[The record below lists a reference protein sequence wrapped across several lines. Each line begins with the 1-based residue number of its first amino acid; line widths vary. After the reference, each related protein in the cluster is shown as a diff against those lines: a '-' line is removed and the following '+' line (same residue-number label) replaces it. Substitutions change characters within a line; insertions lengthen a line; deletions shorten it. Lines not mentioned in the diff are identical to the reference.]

1 MFFFYCGFLAQFM
14 SFCNQKLNLSSSLS
28 LIYQPA
34 GYSSCCNVTLS
45 DSSEQI
51 TINILNMSITNP
63 SLKIYNKQMELIKLY
78 SYSSL
83 NRNYLK
89 SDILYLPVTFVL
101 CQFNIPSF
109 EILITNISKGKK

>member
-1 MFFFYCGFLAQFM
+1 
-14 SFCNQKLNLSSSLS
+14 
-28 LIYQPA
+28 
-34 GYSSCCNVTLS
+34 
-45 DSSEQI
+45 
-51 TINILNMSITNP
+51 
-63 SLKIYNKQMELIKLY
+63 MELIKLY